1 MKKMVLLCAA
11 VLACGGLAGCG
22 QHKDNSSAKI
32 SSLKAENSSLKAKK
46 SSSHKAKHHR
56 QSSSSSQDENNSSS
70 ANSQVATNSQQASG
84 TQQSN
89 ANSVVRDKDGRI
101 VYPDG
106 TRGPIP
112 SPYKEGTPEY
122 DQWHAS
128 VTESIRAAY
137 NEPNLQLGPEPRAVN
152 GQ

>member
-1 MKKMVLLCAA
+1 MKKMVLLSAA

-46 SSSHKAKHHR
+46 SSSHKVKHHR
-56 QSSSSSQDENNSSS
+56 KSSSQDENNSSS
-70 ANSQVATNSQQASG
+70 ANGQVAINSQQASG

-122 DQWHAS
+122 DQWLMS
-128 VTESIRAAY
+128 TNESIRVAY
-137 NEPNLQLGPEPRAVN
+137 NEPELQLGPEPRAVN

>member
-1 MKKMVLLCAA
+1 MKKMALLCAV
-11 VLACGGLAGCG
+11 VLACGGLTGCG

-56 QSSSSSQDENNSSS
+56 NSSSQNENSSSS

-89 ANSVVRDKDGRI
+89 ANNVVRDKDGRI

-128 VTESIRAAY
+128 VAQSIRVAN
-137 NEPNLQLGPEPRAVN
+137 NEPELQLGPEPRAVN